1 MMEQREDR
9 ELQSSVSVISI
20 LAWSSPLT
28 KIFHSVS
35 LSLSLSPS
43 LFESQNKPI
52 LKSSA
57 KSSPLKKQY
66 IVS

>member
-35 LSLSLSPS
+35 LLSLSPS